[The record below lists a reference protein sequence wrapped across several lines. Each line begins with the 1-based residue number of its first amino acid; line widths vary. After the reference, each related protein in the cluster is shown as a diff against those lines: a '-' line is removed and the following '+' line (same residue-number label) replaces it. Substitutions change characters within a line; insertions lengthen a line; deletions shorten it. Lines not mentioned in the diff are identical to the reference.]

1 MKRTLLFILAFL
13 PMLASADAIEIDG
26 IYYNL
31 DREAKTAEVT
41 SRPNQYESDVAIPE
55 SVTYNVVVYSVTSIG
70 DGAFRWCSGLTSV
83 TIPNSVTFIGQWA
96 FYNCSGLTSITIPS
110 SVTSIGELAFSGC
123 SGLTSV
129 TIPNS
134 VKTIGESA
142 FNGCENLSSVT
153 IANGVTSIGVAAF
166 QLCTSLTSLT
176 IPSSVTAIAEGAFE
190 GCSGLQSIV
199 VDKGNTVYDSRED
212 CNAIIK
218 TSDNELISGCTNSTI
233 PNSVTKIGQSA
244 FKNCKGLRSV
254 RIPNSV
260 VSVGQF
266 AFQGCSGMTSITIPN
281 SVTSIGSYA
290 FRWCSGLTSIT
301 IPDGVSSIDEFV
313 FYGCTALQSIEVE
326 DGNPAVCS
334 VDGVLFNKEK
344 TKLLSYPAGATQTS
358 YTVPESVTWIEPLAF
373 SYSQHLRVVTLT
385 DYVTELGYSA
395 FYECKS
401 LEEVRLPSG
410 LKTLANYLFGNCQ
423 RLKSVTIPQGVTYL
437 GLKAFYCCTSLT
449 SVTMPESITSTDY
462 SVFEGC
468 TSLESVTLSPNL
480 SKIEYNMF
488 ANCSSLKKLLI
499 PNSVTMVG
507 SEAFKN
513 CSALTSLDLPKS
525 INRLGYSVFAGCKLN
540 SLYIR
545 GVIDSHWMS
554 SSIFTDMDTQTELYV
569 LSSEM
574 EKFQAIYKGPIYPL
588 PQMSNDVMINET
600 TFPDSNFRNWVL
612 SQDYGS
618 DGVLTKEELEN
629 VTSLDISRMEIY
641 DLKGIEY
648 FKALK
653 DLKCISNKFTT
664 LDLSG
669 NTALK
674 KLECG
679 GNRITTLNL
688 SRNTA
693 LEKLDCGGC
702 KLTTINLSRNKEL
715 RFLSC
720 VSNSLTT
727 LDISGC
733 TELDTLACSSNH
745 LKELDLSTNT
755 KLIYLQCHSN
765 QLTTLDLSKNTALRR
780 IHCNA
785 NRLTTLDVSKNTEL
799 NFIECSGNLLTTLD
813 VTKSSALTYLSCMNN
828 KLTTLYVS
836 NNKSL
841 EQISCFNN
849 QLTSLD
855 ASGCSSLDHLGCY
868 DNQLTTLNLS
878 GCSALKELRCYNN
891 LLTTLDLSDNT
902 SLTKLYCI
910 QNQIKGTG
918 MDALVESL
926 PTVSEGSLVV
936 IYSKKEQNVMT
947 TTQVATAKAK
957 GWTPYIWT
965 DDYFKEYAGVDD
977 YRPMIEDGKVWKV
990 GSAIGISD
998 DIVKMV
1004 DYYYF
1009 DGDTIIN
1016 GKTCKQ
1022 MMFQR
1027 YVSPDYLDYDQSKQ
1041 PSLDYVGAWYE
1052 EDKKVYLYYKG
1063 QQSMRMMYDFSL
1075 DANTSLLIN
1084 NDLYLVGPRQTEGLE
1099 GFKGI
1104 YRDVMFCAN
1113 EDQNTHIT
1121 FWLEGVGGIM
1131 GPGVNAFNPILVDP
1145 QPQFL
1150 MSCTVGDEVIYL
1162 NDKYEDGAT
1171 PTDAEA
1177 KKHRFDFTHTI
1188 KTKPKTRGEEEE
1200 QSLYG
1205 EYNNLLLG
1213 INLNP
1218 LDDTYLVRITNESD
1232 QVVYEKNVNAGNIV
1246 GLNIDISAFAKGRY
1260 TVTMENSGEVFT
1272 GEFET
1277 ITTGIQELI
1286 NKEETKNFN
1295 SSTLQFFNS
1304 IYNLQGQRLNR
1315 LQKGLNIVNGRKVLV
1330 K

>member
-96 FYNCSGLTSITIPS
+96 FYKCSGLTSITIPS

-290 FRWCSGLTSIT
+290 FGWCSGLTSIT

-499 PNSVTMVG
+499 PNIVTMVG

-600 TFPDSNFRNWVL
+600 TFPDELFRKWVL
-612 SQDYGS
+612 NQEYGK
-618 DGVLTKEELEN
+618 DGILTEKEIAG
-629 VTSLDISRMEIY
+629 VTFMNLFPQNLIAVGHIKS
-641 DLKGIEY
+641 LKGIEY
-648 FKALK
+648 F
-653 DLKCISNKFTT
+653 
-664 LDLSG
+664 
-669 NTALK
+669 TAVTK
-674 KLECG
+674 IVCSMNE
-679 GNRITTLNL
+679 
-688 SRNTA
+688 
-693 LEKLDCGGC
+693 
-702 KLTTINLSRNKEL
+702 LTE
-715 RFLSC
+715 
-720 VSNSLTT
+720 
-727 LDISGC
+727 
-733 TELDTLACSSNH
+733 
-745 LKELDLSTNT
+745 
-755 KLIYLQCHSN
+755 
-765 QLTTLDLSKNTALRR
+765 LDLSKNTALTCLECYGNHLTKLDLSKNTELT
-780 IHCNA
+780 ILDCSGNELTALNVSCCNKLTELNCIMNELTELDLSKNTA
-785 NRLTTLDVSKNTEL
+785 LTWLECYGNHLTKLDLSKNTALTTLDCNGNELTALNVLDCASLSSLRCDNNRLTQLDMSENTELSSLVCNNNQLTQLDVSKNTEL
-799 NFIECSGNLLTTLD
+799 TELRCH
-813 VTKSSALTYLSCMNN
+813 
-828 KLTTLYVS
+828 
-836 NNKSL
+836 
-841 EQISCFNN
+841 EN
-849 QLTSLD
+849 QLT
-855 ASGCSSLDHLGCY
+855 A
-868 DNQLTTLNLS
+868 
-878 GCSALKELRCYNN
+878 
-891 LLTTLDLSDNT
+891 LDLSKNK
-902 SLTKLYCI
+902 KLKTLRTYHNPI
-910 QNQIKGTG
+910 NGVA
-918 MDALVESL
+918 MDALIESL
-926 PTVSEGSLVV
+926 PKVSRGVWSCVLNKDEEGSP
-936 IYSKKEQNVMT
+936 T
-947 TTQVATAKAK
+947 TTQVAAAKKK
-957 GWTPYIWT
+957 GWTSYYW
-965 DDYFKEYAGVDD
+965 DEAAKSWKEYAGTEAPQMA
-977 YRPMIEDGKVWKV
+977 YHPFIEDDKVWAV
-990 GSAIGISD
+990 RLAD
-998 DIVKMV
+998 EEQTEEYFE
-1004 DYYYF
+1004 YYYF

-1016 GKTCKQ
+1016 GQTAKR
-1022 MMFQR
+1022 M
-1027 YVSPDYLDYDQSKQ
+1027 LYDRIGSNW
-1041 PSLDYVGAWYE
+1041 DTIGEYIGAWYE
-1052 EDKKVYLYYKG
+1052 QDKKVYYAGKG
-1063 QQSMRMMYDFSL
+1063 KQQFELLYDFTLSTG
-1075 DANTSLLIN
+1075 DIIQSE
-1084 NDLYLVGPRQTEGLE
+1084 DLVLQVTKMSGSIP
-1099 GFKGI
+1099 GFKGTYLDLQYI
-1104 YRDVMFCAN
+1104 
-1113 EDQNTHIT
+1113 NTAPIVER
-1121 FWLEGVGGIM
+1121 WLEGVGSQYY
-1131 GPGVNAFNPILVDP
+1131 PWLNLCARWAGVGVGLLFCKA
-1145 QPQFL
+1145 
-1150 MSCTVGDEVIYL
+1150 GDEIIYY
-1162 NDKYEDGAT
+1162 NSEEEDPYSMG
-1171 PTDAEA
+1171 A

-1188 KTKPKTRGEEEE
+1188 KTKPKAPSKREKSDARINSSEREVARPKVKTRGEEEE

-1218 LDDTYLVRITNESD
+1218 LDATYLVRITNESG
-1232 QVVYEKNVNAGNIV
+1232 QVVYEKTINAGSIV

-1260 TVTMENSGEVFT
+1260 TVTMENSSEVFT

-1277 ITTGIQELI
+1277 ITTGIQEFI

-1304 IYNLQGQRLNR
+1304 IYNLQGQQLNT

>member
-1 MKRTLLFILAFL
+1 MKRTLLFLACV
-13 PMLASADAIEIDG
+13 LASLTMSAQDGLTVGDIQNSGCLSRTRGENEPLPTIILTKEGSFLSVQLLNYESNCATSDFNVTPTVSGGSDGVPYSVNINVVPYLPGDEGMYCICPYNVSFTVRDVEANSFYLSCWWYEGEVTLEEGKPLVLEDIWEEVTIDG
-26 IYYNL
+26 MKYTL
-31 DREAKTAEVT
+31 RKAMGRAMLVDGSTQKGEV
-41 SRPNQYESDVAIPE
+41 R
-55 SVTYNVVVYSVTSIG
+55 
-70 DGAFRWCSGLTSV
+70 
-83 TIPNSVTFIGQWA
+83 
-96 FYNCSGLTSITIPS
+96 IPS
-110 SVTSIGELAFSGC
+110 ELSYEGKDYTVTSIGE
-123 SGLTSV
+123 
-129 TIPNS
+129 
-134 VKTIGESA
+134 SA
-142 FNGCENLSSVT
+142 FTENMNLTKVFIPRTIMNTDLSYNV
-153 IANGVTSIGVAAF
+153 GF
-166 QLCTSLTSLT
+166 
-176 IPSSVTAIAEGAFE
+176 
-190 GCSGLQSIV
+190 
-199 VDKGNTVYDSRED
+199 Y
-212 CNAIIK
+212 
-218 TSDNELISGCTNSTI
+218 SD
-233 PNSVTKIGQSA
+233 P
-244 FKNCKGLRSV
+244 
-254 RIPNSV
+254 
-260 VSVGQF
+260 
-266 AFQGCSGMTSITIPN
+266 
-281 SVTSIGSYA
+281 
-290 FRWCSGLTSIT
+290 
-301 IPDGVSSIDEFV
+301 

-468 TSLESVTLSPNL
+468 TSLKSVTLSPNL

-600 TFPDSNFRNWVL
+600 TFPDEIFRKWVL
-612 SQDYGS
+612 SQEYGA
-618 DGVLTKEELEN
+618 DGILTNEELDH
-629 VTSLDISRMEIY
+629 VTSIDISRLGIQYLM
-641 DLKGIEY
+641 GIEY
-648 FKALK
+648 F
-653 DLKCISNKFTT
+653 
-664 LDLSG
+664 
-669 NTALK
+669 TALK
-674 KLECG
+674 ELNCMT
-679 GNRITTLNL
+679 NNLSMLNL
-688 SRNTA
+688 SNNIA
-693 LEKLDCGGC
+693 LEKLLCDGNE
-702 KLTTINLSRNKEL
+702 LMSLNLLKNKEL
-715 RFLSC
+715 KYLNC
-720 VSNSLTT
+720 VANNLTSI
-727 LDISGC
+727 DVSGC
-733 TELDTLACSSNH
+733 TELDTLACSGNQ
-745 LKELDLSTNT
+745 LTILDVSKNT
-755 KLIYLQCHSN
+755 KLICLECYSN
-765 QLTTLDLSKNTALRR
+765 QLKSLDLSKNTALRR
-780 IHCNA
+780 VHCNK
-785 NRLTTLDVSKNTEL
+785 NQLTTLDVSKNTAL
-799 NFIECSGNLLTTLD
+799 TLLVCSNNLLTTLD
-813 VTKSSALTYLSCMNN
+813 VTKNSALTNLTCMDN

-836 NNKSL
+836 DNKSL
-841 EQISCFNN
+841 KELSCFNN

-855 ASGCSSLDHLGCY
+855 VSGCSALKTLGCRN
-868 DNQLTTLNLS
+868 NQLATLNLS
-878 GCSALKELRCYNN
+878 GCSALDYVDCHSNQLE
-891 LLTTLDLSDNT
+891 TLDLSENT
-902 SLTKLYCI
+902 ALTTLFCF
-910 QNQIKGTG
+910 QNKIKGIG

-926 PTVSEGSLVV
+926 PTVSEGSLNVMYV
-936 IYSKKEQNVMT
+936 NNEQNVMT
-947 TTQVATAKAK
+947 TTQVAAAKAK
-957 GWTPYIWT
+957 GWTPYIWE
-965 DDYFKEYAGVDD
+965 YSISEEYAGTEAPEMA

-990 GSAIGISD
+990 GSTAGISD
-998 DIVKMV
+998 GIVKV
-1004 DYYYF
+1004 VEYYYF

-1016 GKTCKQ
+1016 GKNCKQ
-1022 MMFQR
+1022 MMCQR
-1027 YVSPDYLDYDQSKQ
+1027 YVSPDYPDYDYWSQS
-1041 PSLDYVGAWYE
+1041 PSLSKVGAWYE
-1052 EDKKVYLYYKG
+1052 EDKKVYLYNEKT
-1063 QQSMRMMYDFSL
+1063 QSVKILYDFSL
-1075 DANTSLLIN
+1075 DE
-1084 NDLYLVGPRQTEGLE
+1084 NDIIYFLVEGGYQPYLGPKQTGGIE
-1099 GFKGI
+1099 GFKGV
-1104 YRDVMFCAN
+1104 YRDVLMGN
-1113 EDQNTHIT
+1113 NVYNTT
-1121 FWLEGVGGIM
+1121 WLEGVGGIE
-1131 GPGVNAFNPILVDP
+1131 GPTFNAYQGKIYNPWLVI
-1145 QPQFL
+1145 
-1150 MSCTVGDEVIYL
+1150 SCSVGDEVIYL

-1171 PTDAEA
+1171 PMDAEA

-1188 KTKPKTRGEEEE
+1188 KTKPKTRGKEEE

-1232 QVVYEKNVNAGNIV
+1232 QVVYEKTINAGSIV

-1260 TVTMENSGEVFT
+1260 TVTIENSGESFT

-1286 NKEETKNFN
+1286 NEEETKNFN

-1315 LQKGLNIVNGRKVLV
+1315 LQKGLNIVNGRKVFV